1 MPRLLIL
8 NEEQGHGG
16 VHTVSTVLQAQ
27 LQARGW
33 TVETQAVRGQRLS
46 PGSLWRAARQAD
58 VLLASNNFRP
68 AYVAV
73 LLGRLSRRPSVV
85 WVHGPLREVL
95 AQAAR
100 QSTPAGSLTKPLHPA
115 LQKLRHLLL
124 RKQLQLADARV
135 CVSETS
141 RQSLLAWLGPGAA
154 ETRLVRNPA
163 PACLTLADVPSAA
176 APDSLPLPA
185 LQDTPAPSQ
194 PEPDPPNRPPRAG
207 TPPPVRIG
215 CVTRLS
221 PEKRPGLALQ
231 ALRLLPAHHHL
242 TLLGDGPLQ
251 DSLSAEGRDLL
262 HNGRLQMPGAQTVTL
277 QTYADW
283 DLSLLC
289 AAYEGYPMAALESL
303 AAGVACVGPPL
314 PALQE
319 MLGPQAAKWL
329 AEDDSPAAL
338 ARAVERCLQTPV
350 AQRRQQA
357 QAIARQHD
365 VDSFGARWDRL
376 LRSLIRPACPG
387 GRAP

>member
-8 NEEQGHGG
+8 TEEQGHGG
-16 VHTVSTVLQAQ
+16 VHTVTTVLQAQ

-33 TVETQAVRGQRLS
+33 TVATQAVRGQRLS
-46 PGSLWRAARQAD
+46 AWTLWRAARQAD

-68 AYVAV
+68 AFVAV

-85 WVHGPLREVL
+85 WVHGPLRQVL
-95 AQAAR
+95 AEATR
-100 QSTPAGSLTKPLHPA
+100 QSTPAGTVAKPLRTAQQA
-115 LQKLRHLLL
+115 LKRQLL
-124 RKQLQLADARV
+124 RAQLQLAHARV

-141 RQSLLAWLGPGAA
+141 RQSLLDWLGPGAA

-163 PACLTLADVPSAA
+163 PPCLTLTDGPSTADPVASPARSA
-176 APDSLPLPA
+176 L
-185 LQDTPAPSQ
+185 
-194 PEPDPPNRPPRAG
+194 
-207 TPPPVRIG
+207 G
-215 CVTRLS
+215 CVARLS

-231 ALRLLPAHHHL
+231 ALRLLPGHCHL

-251 DSLSAEGRDLL
+251 VSLAGEARDLL
-262 HNGRLQMPGAQTVTL
+262 DSGRLQMPGAQAVTV

-289 AAYEGYPMAALESL
+289 SAYEGYPMAALESL
-303 AAGVACVGPPL
+303 AAGVPCVGPPL

-319 MLGPQAAKWL
+319 MLGPLAADWL

-350 AQRRQQA
+350 DQRRQQA
-357 QAIARQHD
+357 QTLARQHD
-365 VDSFGARWDRL
+365 ADTFGERWDRL
-376 LRSLIRPACPG
+376 LRGLIPQAGPKQ
-387 GRAP
+387 RAP